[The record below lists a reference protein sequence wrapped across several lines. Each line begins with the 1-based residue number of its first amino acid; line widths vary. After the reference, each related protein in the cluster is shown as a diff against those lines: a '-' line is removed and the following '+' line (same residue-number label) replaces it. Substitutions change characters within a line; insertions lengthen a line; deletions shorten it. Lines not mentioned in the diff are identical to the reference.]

1 MSKNYTNYNK
11 PKRHNPIP
19 ADVASVDAEPVVDV
33 AVPIVDSTDEVDT
46 AAVMPE
52 PTVKEGYVN
61 VPKLNVRKLPSPTA
75 TPVTVI
81 SKDTKV
87 LIDPDYETVEWIK
100 VTLESGI
107 EGYCMKK
114 FITVK

>member
-19 ADVASVDAEPVVDV
+19 TDVVNADVEPVVET
-33 AVPIVDSTDEVDT
+33 AVPIVDSADEVDVVE
-46 AAVMPE
+46 AAPE
-52 PTVKEGYVN
+52 TTVKEGYVN

-81 SKDTKV
+81 NKDTKV
-87 LIDPDYETVEWIK
+87 LIDPDYETVEWVK